1 LLGVNL
7 MTLPIV
13 GSRNTFATYGYR
25 TAIEGGVVF
34 KFSDFYTFL
43 DAIGITSNHR
53 AYVAAN
59 NGELNFRFPSV
70 DTDLVELG
78 TVTTDFFDGR
88 SRARIN
94 RFGESPSAFIGV
106 GGNIALLSHTKAIY
120 LANNNSPGSPIGL
133 GGRDNPNNAFFYAVG
148 DSKGFAI
155 FQAKYNGLNSFTGEW
170 GFTYFG
176 YCDNPASVAFFGNNQ
191 SYPLDYIA
199 YSNSNVGTPFG
210 TPNTPILWRNS
221 KMANPGL
228 WSAGPAIN
236 VGFITSINCATP
248 TPNASSSNLIFRD
261 DGTTDYGT
269 NYPLGIARP
278 FLLFTTQD
286 LPINS
291 LHRVEKVPP
300 AEPTPEDHYHL
311 VVDKNGFGSTLM
323 PIITDGITM
332 NP

>member
-1 LLGVNL
+1 MNL
-7 MTLPIV
+7 PVV

-43 DAIGITSNHR
+43 DAIGITSEHR
-53 AYVAAN
+53 IYASPAN
-59 NGELNFRFPSV
+59 GGNLNFRFPSV
-70 DTDLVELG
+70 DADIVELG
-78 TVTTDFFDGR
+78 PITTQFDDGR
-88 SRARIN
+88 SRAKIN
-94 RFGESPSAFIGV
+94 HFIEGGVFGV
-106 GGNIALLSHTKAIY
+106 GSQIELLSHTKAIY
-120 LANNNSPGSPIGL
+120 LANNNSPGSLIGL
-133 GGRDNPNNAFFYAVG
+133 GGKQQPYNGFFYAVG

-170 GFTYFG
+170 GFIYFG
-176 YCDNPASVAFFGNNQ
+176 YCDNPASVTFFGNNQ

-199 YSNSNVGTPFG
+199 YSNSNVGTNFG
-210 TPNTPILWRNS
+210 VPNTPLMWRNS
-221 KMANPGL
+221 KMPNPGL
-228 WSAGPAIN
+228 WGAGPAIN
-236 VGFITSINCATP
+236 VGFVTSINCATP
-248 TPNASSSNLIFRD
+248 TPDASVSRLIFRD
-261 DGTTDYGT
+261 EGTTDYGT
-269 NYPLGIARP
+269 NYPLGFARP

-291 LHRVEKVPP
+291 LHRVETVPP
-300 AEPTPEDHYHL
+300 ADPTPEDHFHL

>member
-1 LLGVNL
+1 

-43 DAIGITSNHR
+43 DAIGVTSQHR
-53 AYVAAN
+53 IYASPAN
-59 NGELNFRFPSV
+59 GGNLNFRFPSV
-70 DTDLVELG
+70 DTDIVELG
-78 TVTTDFFDGR
+78 PVTTDFSDGR
-88 SRARIN
+88 SRAKLN
-94 RFGESPSAFIGV
+94 HFMEGGVFGGIGSQTE
-106 GGNIALLSHTKAIY
+106 LFSHTKAIY
-120 LANNNSPGSPIGL
+120 LANNSVFPISL
-133 GGRDNPNNAFFYAVG
+133 GGRQQPYNGFFYAVG

-155 FQAKYNGLNSFTGEW
+155 FQAKYNGSNSFTGEW
-170 GFTYFG
+170 GFIYFG

-199 YSNSNVGTPFG
+199 YSNSNVGTNFG
-210 TPNTPILWRNS
+210 TPNTPLLWRNS
-221 KMANPGL
+221 RMANPGL
-228 WSAGPAIN
+228 WNAGPAID
-236 VGFITSINCATP
+236 VGFITSINCTTP
-248 TPNASSSNLIFRD
+248 TPNASVSNLIFRD
-261 DGTTDYGT
+261 DGTTDYGI

-278 FLLFTTQD
+278 FLVFTTQD

-291 LHRVEKVPP
+291 LHRVETVPP
-300 AEPTPEDHYHL
+300 APPTPEDHFHL

-332 NP
+332 NS